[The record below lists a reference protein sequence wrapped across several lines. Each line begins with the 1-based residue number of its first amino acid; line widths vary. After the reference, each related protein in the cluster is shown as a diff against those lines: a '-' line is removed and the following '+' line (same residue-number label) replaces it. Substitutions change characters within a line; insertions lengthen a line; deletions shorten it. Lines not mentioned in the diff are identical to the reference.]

1 MSARSCFPCSSKI
14 DGGSAEEVAQ
24 AEHMRSQRPTSKR
37 LLIVTPLKLEDRC
50 GKEVRQKKQRFG
62 CRRKTLPIGRESQLL
77 RMKDQPSKTFLNF
90 ASIVKN
96 TARKEN
102 ASESDEI
109 ESEIIPL

>member
-1 MSARSCFPCSSKI
+1 
-14 DGGSAEEVAQ
+14 
-24 AEHMRSQRPTSKR
+24 
-37 LLIVTPLKLEDRC
+37 
-50 GKEVRQKKQRFG
+50 
-62 CRRKTLPIGRESQLL
+62 
-77 RMKDQPSKTFLNF
+77 MKDQPSKTFLNF